1 MSILSKNAGV
11 QGGFWLTSTNPCA
24 ILNMA
29 TKQQGGIVMF
39 EIEKNLM
46 AEVEEF
52 VQEEYVSDLPVGTH
66 FFGCMDCSNS
76 CAENCAAKCKK
87 NGK

>member
-1 MSILSKNAGV
+1 
-11 QGGFWLTSTNPCA
+11 
-24 ILNMA
+24 
-29 TKQQGGIVMF
+29 MF